1 MMQNNSP
8 YDARHT
14 FSMSS
19 LFLSLYLSIY
29 LKRYVALFQP
39 TTCLLLVYLG
49 HWVIGGLRHFCLVV
63 ENNNHFPHS
72 YFQAVLCDQKAS
84 PANCRAASIK
94 VSQFSDNIIFLG
106 HCFSL
111 KEVWDNKY
119 TYASELLIVL
129 RVAGSWS
136 LSQHAVRQDEGVLY
150 TLDRSTSLSHGY
162 THKHASFN
170 FYWLEDLMETTTQT
184 VLCFLQFKSQGHMNK
199 PPVCPTG
206 WEFICDGFRLREG
219 WGRETANRIESQ
231 MKIIIT
237 SSSWSISRKASERKK
252 Q

>member
-1 MMQNNSP
+1 
-8 YDARHT
+8 
-14 FSMSS
+14 MSS
-19 LFLSLYLSIY
+19 FFLSLYLSIY

-119 TYASELLIVL
+119 TYTSELLIVL

-162 THKHASFN
+162 TATHTNTPLLIFIGSRTSWKPQHRPCCV
-170 FYWLEDLMETTTQT
+170 FYSSSLRVTWINHQCVPQVGNLFVT
-184 VLCFLQFKSQGHMNK
+184 VLDSEKVEGERQQ
-199 PPVCPTG
+199 T
-206 WEFICDGFRLREG
+206 ELRVR
-219 WGRETANRIESQ
+219 W
-231 MKIIIT
+231 K
-237 SSSWSISRKASERKK
+237 
-252 Q
+252 